1 MMQFINTNKLYTN
14 QALIDKQL
22 LIVYLSIDK
31 EFKDYIENDIID
43 AYKEL
48 ILAIL
53 PDNYAKMSE
62 EDFDWY
68 FLDERVIDY
77 LQNNVINQINNTLL
91 DKTLNELIE
100 ETKSYVKVT
109 SNIKCSEIFYRLGS
123 SSFGLLLDEGSDI
136 DNIDKN
142 KLEEDLENSLERKL
156 YDMISDLNDNVKEIY
171 MTSCF
176 NTNFFNL
183 ALNRFLFRHSVEE
196 VQESL
201 DRNLKNYNHKFN
213 YRELFENVSVTIN
226 IERLLDIEN

>member
-1 MMQFINTNKLYTN
+1 MMRLINTNKLSTN

-22 LIVYLSIDK
+22 LIVNLSIDE
-31 EFKDYIENDIID
+31 EFKDCIENDIID

-53 PDNYAKMSE
+53 PDKYTKMSE

-68 FLDERVIDY
+68 FLDERVKDY

-109 SNIKCSEIFYRLGS
+109 SNIKCSEIFYRFGS

-136 DNIDKN
+136 DMID
-142 KLEEDLENSLERKL
+142 EEDLENSLEHKL
-156 YDMISDLNDNVKEIY
+156 YDMISDLNDNIKEIY

-201 DRNLKNYNHKFN
+201 DKQIKNYNHKFD

>member
-1 MMQFINTNKLYTN
+1 MMQFINTNKLSTN

-22 LIVYLSIDK
+22 LTAYLSIDE
-31 EFKDYIENDIID
+31 EFKDCIENDIID

-100 ETKSYVKVT
+100 ETKSCIKVT

-123 SSFGLLLDEGSDI
+123 SSFGLLIDEGSDI
-136 DNIDKN
+136 NSIDKN
-142 KLEEDLENSLERKL
+142 KLEEDLKQKL
-156 YDMISDLNDNVKEIY
+156 YDMISDLNDNIKEIY

-201 DRNLKNYNHKFN
+201 DRNLKNYNHKFD

>member
-1 MMQFINTNKLYTN
+1 MMRLINTNKLSTN

-22 LIVYLSIDK
+22 LIVYLSIDE
-31 EFKDYIENDIID
+31 EFKDCIENDMID

-48 ILAIL
+48 ILTIL
-53 PDNYAKMSE
+53 PDNYKNMSE

-136 DNIDKN
+136 DSIDKN
-142 KLEEDLENSLERKL
+142 KLKEDLKQKL
-156 YDMISDLNDNVKEIY
+156 YDMISDLNDNIKEIY

-183 ALNRFLFRHSVEE
+183 ALNRFLFRHPVEE

-201 DRNLKNYNHKFN
+201 DRNLKNYNHKFDF
-213 YRELFENVSVTIN
+213 RELFENVSVTIN